1 MQYDIS
7 WAFRKSWHSLD
18 SLPAILVNFSYF
30 HAALSCKYFQDPSP
44 QLFGLSCE
52 LHQLQLRNYQRDYP
66 E

>member
-7 WAFRKSWHSLD
+7 WPSRKSWHSLD
-18 SLPAILVNFSYF
+18 SLPAIPVNFSYF
-30 HAALSCKYFQDPSP
+30 RAALSYKYFQDPSP

-52 LHQLQLRNYQRDYP
+52 LRQSQLRNYQRDCP